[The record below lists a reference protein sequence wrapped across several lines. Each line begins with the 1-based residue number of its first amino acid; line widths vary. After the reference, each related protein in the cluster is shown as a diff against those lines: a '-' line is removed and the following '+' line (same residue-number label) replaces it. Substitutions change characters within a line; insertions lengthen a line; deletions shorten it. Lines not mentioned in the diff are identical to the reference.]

1 MERCVSLNVSV
12 RDSLQ
17 QDDYRAGILGA
28 EHEVA
33 VYETPAK
40 CLWLCLCVKAK
51 QKVRSDRAKL
61 AKSDLGGAAM

>member
-1 MERCVSLNVSV
+1 MSLNVSV
-12 RDSLQ
+12 QNSLQ
-17 QDDYRAGILGA
+17 QDGHSAGILGA

-40 CLWLCLCVKAK
+40 RLWLCPCVKAQ

-61 AKSDLGGAAM
+61 AKSDLVGAAM